1 MTAGFQQFIPRDVET
16 PVAEPPVDQ
25 TTRPANSWQLPEMR
39 GGASNRSRPA
49 PATDAPAE
57 LADEVVDELAT
68 LREQARQE
76 GFAKGEAEARTL
88 LAEQSQQLQLAMAA
102 LREAQAWLEGEVQ
115 QELILLAQ
123 ELAQA
128 LIVKEIDADPEI
140 VTLAVERAVAML
152 PSAEGHIQLQLHPA
166 DAQLLRDHA
175 AVAEPLAAA
184 WDISEDADIRRGG
197 CVIKSRTSQVDQRTD
212 KRLQALLEQVLV
224 DESGQN

>member
-25 TTRPANSWQLPEMR
+25 ATRPANSWQLPEMQ
-39 GGASNRSRPA
+39 GGAGNRSRPA
-49 PATDAPAE
+49 PATDAPAA

-115 QELILLAQ
+115 QEVILLAQ

-128 LIVKEIDADPEI
+128 LIVKEIDANPEM

-152 PSAEGHIQLQLHPA
+152 PSAEGHIQLQLHPT

-175 AVAEPLAAA
+175 AVAEPLAPA

-212 KRLQALLEQVLV
+212 KRLQALLEQVLI

>member
-1 MTAGFQQFIPRDVET
+1 MIVGFQQFIPRDVET
-16 PVAEPPVDQ
+16 PAAEPPADQ
-25 TTRPANSWQLPEMR
+25 TARPANSWQLPEMQ
-39 GGASNRSRPA
+39 GGASNRSKPA
-49 PATDAPAE
+49 PATDGPAA
-57 LADEVVDELAT
+57 LADEVVDELAA

-115 QELILLAQ
+115 QEVVLLSQ

-128 LIVKEIDADPEI
+128 LILKEIDADPEI

-175 AVAEPLAAA
+175 AVAEPLAPA
-184 WDISEDADIRRGG
+184 WDISENADIRRGG

-212 KRLQALLEQVLV
+212 KRLQALLEQVLI